1 MQVKNLKNPI
11 ILLHN
16 IWYTDHN
23 SDQTEELCVTKA
35 VPTEV
40 CGMNSISTLLSG
52 HSL

>member
-11 ILLHN
+11 ILLRN

-40 CGMNSISTLLSG
+40 CGMNSISTLSSG